1 MLEDRLQF
9 IVEQLAERL
18 ERSVV
23 IDDSA
28 LRPLAVSAQLGQ
40 LDQSRIDYVLQRRTS
55 GEIRSI
61 ISAHGVQ
68 RARGPV
74 RIPANDELGTLPRLV
89 IPLLDQGLHLGSL
102 WLIDDPVL
110 TQDQVDEALAR
121 AEEASRLLSD
131 RVAQESQEADAAR
144 RLVDNLLRPG
154 LQARERAAEGIRE
167 LDVIEDAP
175 SYVVAVVR
183 ARRTCPVGADGP
195 SALTNLRR
203 LAGEVR
209 RRVPHR
215 AVLCGTPRDRELV
228 LIASGTQR
236 ESVLGA
242 LRWSA
247 REHIVGTRSG
257 VGSLEGV
264 REAREDARYA
274 ADISGVAAGSTGMS
288 DWSELGPYS
297 AFQHL
302 ERSLGGLE
310 RLCPGISA
318 LWVSGNEMYECT
330 VRSYLGHGGNVQKT
344 AADLHIHRTTLYWRL
359 TNVERALG
367 VDLSSG
373 DDRLRLHMALLFAE
387 LVPQVTLTTELPTA
401 DRAAPA
407 RTMA

>member
-1 MLEDRLQF
+1 MVEDRLQF

-28 LRPLAVSAQLGQ
+28 LRLLAVSAQLGRV
-40 LDQSRIDYVLQRRTS
+40 DQSRIDAVLQRRTS
-55 GEIRSI
+55 HRIRAFI
-61 ISAHGVQ
+61 TAQGVQ

-74 RIPANDELGTLPRLV
+74 RIPRNDELGTLPRLV

-110 TQDQVDEALAR
+110 TPDQVGVALAH

-131 RVAQESQEADAAR
+131 RVAQDSQEMEGVR
-144 RLVDNLLRPG
+144 RLVDNLLRPDP
-154 LQARERAAEGIRE
+154 RVHERAAESIRE

-183 ARRTCPVGADGP
+183 ARRTHPVRAGGP
-195 SALTNLRR
+195 SALTDLRR

-209 RRVPHR
+209 RRAPRR
-215 AVLCGTPRDRELV
+215 AVLCGTPRDVELV

-242 LRWSA
+242 LRRSA

-257 VGSLEGV
+257 VDCLERV

-274 ADISGVAAGSTGMS
+274 ADVCGVAAGSAGMS
-288 DWSELGPYS
+288 DWCELGAYS

-302 ERSLGGLE
+302 DRSLSGLE

-318 LWVSGNEMYECT
+318 LWDSGNEMYECT

-387 LVPQVTLTTELPTA
+387 LVPQVARIKPATPHPVAAASTTV
-401 DRAAPA
+401 
-407 RTMA
+407 